1 MTSTIRRSR
10 NPRLWYNLGMT
21 SHTKTAGHSQNY
33 INHVALVLDAS
44 SSMDDHTADVIKVA
58 DSQIQHLAKQSQIM
72 DQETRVSVY
81 TFSYKSDIQCLVY
94 DKDVLR
100 LPSIAGLYHP
110 YGMTAL
116 CSATT
121 LAIND
126 LRLTPEKYGEHA
138 FLIYVVTD
146 GFENDSLGADI
157 KAMPKLIAGLPD
169 HWTLAAFVPDSNSKH
184 FAKSVGFGND
194 NIAIWNASADNGFVE
209 VGEVIRQSTDA
220 FMQNR
225 QSGIRGSKSIF
236 NLKPVSVKDIKT
248 LTPLTRGSYTVNKV
262 PQDGRIDDFYAAT
275 TKHPYI
281 AGKAF
286 YQLTKLEEIQ
296 GHKQVAIRLDSTGDV
311 YVGADARAKLGL
323 PDNGMTTKAKP
334 GDHKD
339 YTIFVQSTAHNRKLI
354 GGTECLI
361 LR

>member
-1 MTSTIRRSR
+1 
-10 NPRLWYNLGMT
+10 MT

-44 SSMDDHTADVIKVA
+44 SSMDDHAADVIKVA
-58 DSQIQHLAKQSQIM
+58 DSQIQHLAQQSQIM
-72 DQETRVSVY
+72 DQETRVSIY

-100 LPSIAGLYHP
+100 LPSISGLYHP

-121 LAIND
+121 LAIKD
-126 LRLTPEKYGEHA
+126 LQHTWEGYGEHA
-138 FLIYVVTD
+138 FLIYVITD
-146 GFENDSLGADI
+146 GFENDSPKSDI
-157 KAMPKLIAGLPD
+157 TAMPGLIRGLPD

-184 FAKSVGFGND
+184 FAKSIGFGNE

-209 VGEVIRQSTDA
+209 VGEIIRKSTDV

-236 NLKPVSVKDIKT
+236 NLKPVAVKDIKKA
-248 LTPLTRGSYTVNKV
+248 LTPLTPGSYTINKV
-262 PQDGRIDDFYAAT
+262 PADGRIDDFVASVTNNGYL
-275 TKHPYI
+275 P
-281 AGKAF
+281 GKSF
-286 YQLTKLEEIQ
+286 YQLTKLETIQ
-296 GHKQVAIRLDSTGDV
+296 SNKQIAIRVDAEDKVYMGD
-311 YVGADARAKLGL
+311 AARTKLGL
-323 PDNGMTTKAKP
+323 PDNMAAKAKP
-334 GDHKD
+334 GDYKD
-339 YTIFVQSTAHNRKLI
+339 YTIFVQSGSYNRKLI

>member
-1 MTSTIRRSR
+1 MTSTILRSR

-121 LAIND
+121 LAIKD

-146 GFENDSLGADI
+146 GFENDSLGLTSRGCRGLSQVFLTIGRSPRSFPTRTQSISLSQSGSGMTTSRSGMLPLTTGSLKSGKSSASPPTRSCRTGSPVSVGPEHFNLNPVSIKDI
-157 KAMPKLIAGLPD
+157 KALI
-169 HWTLAAFVPDSNSKH
+169 
-184 FAKSVGFGND
+184 
-194 NIAIWNASADNGFVE
+194 
-209 VGEVIRQSTDA
+209 
-220 FMQNR
+220 
-225 QSGIRGSKSIF
+225 
-236 NLKPVSVKDIKT
+236 
-248 LTPLTRGSYTVNKV
+248 PLTRGSYTVNKV
-262 PQDGRIDDFYAAT
+262 PQDWQIDEFFAMV
-275 TKHPYI
+275 TKQPYI
-281 AGKAF
+281 AGKTF
-286 YQLTKLEEIQ
+286 YQLTKLEEIRS
-296 GHKQVAIRLDSTGDV
+296 KQVAIR
-311 YVGADARAKLGL
+311 
-323 PDNGMTTKAKP
+323 
-334 GDHKD
+334 H
-339 YTIFVQSTAHNRKLI
+339 
-354 GGTECLI
+354 
-361 LR
+361 